1 RKACHGSEPWH
12 ALPPEH
18 AMSTTIHHIKK
29 AIKRSL
35 IIIVSAFIL
44 FYIPNLVFPVRDKIE
59 YSTIITD
66 SKREVI
72 HAFLTKDE
80 KWRMKTDLDEI
91 SPLLRQTIVAKEDKY
106 FFYHPGINP
115 LAIGKAAIKNIF
127 RMKRTSGAS
136 TITMQV
142 AKALEPKSRTYI
154 NKLIEIFRAF
164 QLEWKYSKDEIL
176 QLYLNIVPYGGNIEG
191 VKSASILYFKKNPDH
206 LSLAE
211 ITALSIIP
219 NRPSSLIIG
228 RNNDLIVQERNRWLK
243 KFANDKVFTSKQIE
257 DALQEPLT
265 ASRGTVPKMIPQLAY
280 KLKKQGGDI
289 IRTNIETNTQLKVE
303 KLVSDY
309 SRNLSLK
316 NIRNASVVI
325 INNQTHEVM
334 TYVGSANFYD
344 TIDGGQVNGPCAI
357 RQPGSTLK
365 PLLFGLCIDE
375 GLITPKAVIN
385 DVAVNYDGYAPENY
399 DKQFNG
405 YVTMEYALEHSLN
418 IPAVKAL
425 GMLGKDKFIHK
436 LAQCDFTQIK
446 KDQKKLGLSMILGGC
461 GTSLE
466 ELTGLYT
473 IFANEGK
480 FVKPAIVD
488 IPRSTVDRN
497 ETTSDRPRLTE
508 PSGVTILSP
517 AATFMIN
524 ETLSKVNRPDF
535 PLNWQSTER
544 MPKIAWKTGTSY
556 GRRDAWSIGYN
567 KHYTVGVWVGNFS
580 GLGIPE
586 ISGANVATP
595 LLFKIFNTIDYD
607 SDQEWFEQPKDCDS
621 RIVCSETGL
630 LPRDHC
636 THTVIDYFIPLVSNT
651 QTCNNIQELMISSEE
666 KISFCKTCM
675 PDAGYKKK
683 MYKIISPDMQAYF
696 EERNIAYEKVP
707 MHNPDCEK
715 IFREGA
721 PAITSPR
728 NGSEYLISKK
738 NPEALQLS
746 TNTGN
751 DVTKVY
757 WYINNRFYKASDAKT
772 KQFFI
777 PDEGPVKISCTDDK
791 GRNRDIWIQVRYV
804 NL

>member
-1 RKACHGSEPWH
+1 MPLTS
-12 ALPPEH
+12 
-18 AMSTTIHHIKK
+18 HHTKTFS
-29 AIKRSL
+29 KR
-35 IIIVSAFIL
+35 IIVVVISTFALFFIL
-44 FYIPNLVFPVRDKIE
+44 NGLFPLPDKIE

-66 SKREVI
+66 NKGEVI
-72 HAFLTKDE
+72 HAFLTQDD
-80 KWRMKTDLDEI
+80 KWRMKTNLDEI
-91 SPLLRQTIVAKEDKY
+91 SPLLRQTIIAKEDKY

-115 LAIGKAAIKNIF
+115 FSMGRAAVKNIF
-127 RMKRTSGAS
+127 QLKRTSGAS

-142 AKALEPKSRTYI
+142 AKALEPKPRTYL
-154 NKLIEIFRAF
+154 NKLVEIFRAF
-164 QLEWKYSKDEIL
+164 QLEWKYSKEEIL
-176 QLYLNIVPYGGNIEG
+176 QLYLNVIPYGGNIEG

-228 RNNDLIVQERNRWLK
+228 RNNDLIIRERNRWLK
-243 KFANDKVFTSKQIE
+243 KFANDKVFTLKQID

-265 ASRGTVPKMIPQLAY
+265 ASRGSIPKMIPHLAN
-280 KLKKQGGDI
+280 KLKKKGEDI
-289 IRTNIETNTQLKVE
+289 VYTNIEVNTQLKVE

-309 SRNLSLK
+309 SRSLALK
-316 NIRNASVVI
+316 NIRNASVII
-325 INNQTHEVM
+325 INNQTHEVI
-334 TYVGSANFYD
+334 TYVGSASFLD
-344 TIDGGQVNGPCAI
+344 TIDGGQVNGAAAI

-365 PLLFGLCIDE
+365 PLLFGMCIDE
-375 GLITPKAVIN
+375 GLVTPRAVIN

-399 DKQFNG
+399 DRQFNG
-405 YVTMEYALEHSLN
+405 YVTMQYALEHSLN

-425 GMLGKDKFIHK
+425 RMLGKDKLIHK
-436 LAQCDFTQIK
+436 LAQCDFVQIK

-466 ELTGLYT
+466 ELTALYT

-480 FVKPAIVD
+480 YIKPRMIDATEI
-488 IPRSTVDRN
+488 R
-497 ETTSDRPRLTE
+497 SDRPGLTE
-508 PSGVTILSP
+508 ATEKQTRPDRPRQTEPTGVTILSP

-586 ISGANVATP
+586 ISGANIATP

-607 SDQEWFEQPKDCDS
+607 SDQEWFEQPKDCDT

-630 LPRDHC
+630 LPEDRC
-636 THTVIDYFIPLVSNT
+636 THTVMDYFIPLISST
-651 QTCNNIQELMISSEE
+651 ETCNNVQEVMISPEE
-666 KISFCKTCM
+666 KISYCKTCM

-683 MYKIISPDMQAYF
+683 MYKMVPADMQAYF
-696 EERNIAYEKVP
+696 EERKIAYDKVP

-715 IFREGA
+715 IFKEGA
-721 PAITSPR
+721 PAITSPK

-751 DVTKVY
+751 DVSKVY
-757 WYINNRFYKASDAKT
+757 WYINNRFYKSSDAKT

-777 PDEGPVKISCTDDK
+777 PEEGPVKISCTDDK
-791 GRNRDIWIQVRYV
+791 GRNRDIWIKVRFV
-804 NL
+804 NM